1 MKSYPLNPNIYS
13 TSLLSIN
20 ISLLFPLFFPP
31 QSSDSIWARV
41 HFLLDLSHLRYP
53 IHSIF
58 NADNVE
64 RSSLTFLSF
73 IHMSIQAF
81 NEAHWPQYQNVS
93 LSISPVA
100 PCQHQVLTPASS
112 LTSMTASVPHD
123 LSTPVLSLCQAIP
136 YQVMTWFS
144 IQSHQKHVLLA
155 SISIDDTTVLSI
167 PQGFLPITFSIGT
180 VVCKFYIL
188 FTWIK

>member
-31 QSSDSIWARV
+31 QSNDSLRARV
-41 HFLLDLSHLRYP
+41 HFLLDLSHLRHP

-58 NADNVE
+58 NADNLE

-100 PCQHQVLTPASS
+100 PCQHHVLTPASS
-112 LTSMTASVPHD
+112 LSSMTASVPMTCPPQC
-123 LSTPVLSLCQAIP
+123 SPFARPFPT
-136 YQVMTWFS
+136 QVTTWFS
-144 IQSHQKHVLLA
+144 IQSHQEHVLLA
-155 SISIDDTTVLSI
+155 SISTDDTTILSI
-167 PQGFLPITFSIGT
+167 PQGFLPITFSTGT